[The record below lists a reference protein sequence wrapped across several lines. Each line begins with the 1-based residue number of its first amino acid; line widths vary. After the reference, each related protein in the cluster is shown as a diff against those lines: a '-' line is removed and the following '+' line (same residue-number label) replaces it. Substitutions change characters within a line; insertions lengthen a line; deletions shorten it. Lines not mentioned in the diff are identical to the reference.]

1 MCQESSLIFR
11 TGTKIPSQG
20 TKKKKINT
28 QTIVHSKRAVDFS
41 AISHKQ
47 LFLHRAVHPVLWECY
62 YISI

>member
-20 TKKKKINT
+20 TKKKKNKHT
-28 QTIVHSKRAVDFS
+28 NYSSFKESCRFL
-41 AISHKQ
+41 SHFKQ